1 MSITHAGV
9 RRRLETS
16 SRDVRTASA
25 PPPAGSRCARARSFP
40 RALALPE
47 PAIGALARSRDEV
60 HQSGRRRT
68 SWDGAAAQPRPRGA
82 AGGQCRC
89 HGQLRRPHR
98 QRVEC
103 AAAPRHQRRN
113 YGYARRQRARR
124 RGRHLL
130 LVRRRLWGETMYMYP
145 PHLATRML
153 PQLPH
158 PPDPPRR
165 ARAAALHAFRA
176 ASSGAATRAARVV
189 FMAAGSTTTT
199 A

>member
-1 MSITHAGV
+1 MSARRPRARPRDRI
-9 RRRLETS
+9 RRR
-16 SRDVRTASA
+16 
-25 PPPAGSRCARARSFP
+25 GRART
-40 RALALPE
+40 RAAPQ
-47 PAIGALARSRDEV
+47 PAIGALARSTRDEV
-60 HQSGRRRT
+60 HQSGLRRT

-89 HGQLRRPHR
+89 HGQMRRPHR

-103 AAAPRHQRRN
+103 AAAPRHQRRD

-124 RGRHLL
+124 RGRHVL
-130 LVRRRLWGETMYMYP
+130 LVRRRLWGETMYP

-158 PPDPPRR
+158 PPDPRR